1 MRNRRDGAKPPPCP
15 LRAMNKILV
24 ICGPTASGKSDL
36 ALRIA
41 AETNGEIISADSMQL
56 YKGLNIG
63 TAKPSGDERRRVPHH
78 LIDLFDFSK
87 RVDVYVFLELAEQ
100 AIREIHS
107 RGRLPVIAGGTGMYI
122 RALLYGLDP
131 LPGNH
136 ELRAELDRLYDH
148 DEGFVRLKELMR
160 EKSPDDYERWHNH
173 RRKLIRA
180 LEVHTL
186 TGQSISALQTLH
198 RPRLRYD
205 ATVWSL
211 VRDREEL
218 KQRIALRTDLMLEA
232 GWIEEARAAINAG
245 LLEAPTAWQALGYS
259 IIGEYLDGKIDY
271 ETMRQRIITAT
282 WQFARRQITWFKHQ
296 HPEAVPQ
303 PYPWDHLHY

>member
-1 MRNRRDGAKPPPCP
+1 
-15 LRAMNKILV
+15 MNKILV

-218 KQRIALRTDLMLEA
+218 KQRIALRTNLMLEA
-232 GWIEEARAAINAG
+232 GWVEEARAAINAG

-259 IIGEYLDGKIDY
+259 IIGEYLNGKIDY
-271 ETMRQRIITAT
+271 EAMRQRIITAT